1 MTTVGG
7 GPPFVIEDPDTLID
21 DTELP
26 LGDDDGAGPTDR
38 PPPLTMASLVD
49 EARGMIEPLAK
60 SVARQVGYRGEL
72 AELCSVGRA
81 ALVEAASAYDAAR
94 TVFEGFAA
102 KKVRWAMIDHVRKET
117 RGRGISR
124 RATALA
130 SSDWVSEAM
139 AEAPADTALPTEESA
154 RAALAG
160 ALATH
165 AAAMAVGLIAAR
177 SSRTDRI
184 PDSSPDPEAAVEERR
199 TLERLRD
206 AIGRLPDQQRAL
218 VERHYF
224 HEERFDR
231 IAESLGVSKSWAS
244 RLHAQAIADLGR
256 SLRGR

>member
-1 MTTVGG
+1 MVSTLGG
-7 GPPFVIEDPDTLID
+7 GPPFLIEDPDTLID
-21 DTELP
+21 DEELS
-26 LGDDDGAGPTDR
+26 LGDDDHAGPTDR

-49 EARGMIEPLAK
+49 EARGMIEPMAK

-72 AELCSVGRA
+72 AELFSVGRA

-102 KKVRWAMIDHVRKET
+102 KKVRWAMIDHIRKET

-124 RATALA
+124 RATALGA
-130 SSDWVSEAM
+130 SERVSEAM
-139 AEAPADTALPTEESA
+139 AEAPPDPTLPTEESA

-165 AAAMAVGLIAAR
+165 AAAMAVGLVAAR
-177 SSRTDRI
+177 SRTDRI

-199 TLERLRD
+199 TVERLRD
-206 AIGRLPDQQRAL
+206 AIGRLPDAQRAL

-256 SLRGR
+256 ALRGG